1 MTTLLTSDPST
12 LVTILGVTATL
23 LLLANILQAVVAI
36 SKKGQVQDTL
46 LELHH
51 AYKER
56 DKAVWERD
64 VAKAEK
70 QMANQLRDRIEKAA
84 KVVEAE
90 RDEWKRLEFKAQQEK
105 SQWQRATENLMEER
119 ATLYFRNSKGQI
131 EPITPK
137 ERKPHTL
144 KHGMTV
150 KEPSPYQAKR
160 IFAAAR
166 RAGIETHQSATND
179 TNCIWFYGNDRV
191 NSVCAA
197 YAGAAMTTYISARF
211 ITAREF
217 LRRIKGE
224 IE

>member
-36 SKKGQVQDTL
+36 ANKNRATEAEEGRMYALAALKEAEEKAQRI
-46 LELHH
+46 
-51 AYKER
+51 AYDR
-56 DKAVWERD
+56 DQCGA
-64 VAKAEK
+64 
-70 QMANQLRDRIEKAA
+70 LRARIERAA
-84 KVVEAE
+84 KEVEAE
-90 RDEWKRLEFKAQQEK
+90 RDWWKNHAQA
-105 SQWQRATENLMEER
+105 SQAII
-119 ATLYFRNSKGQI
+119 ATLYFRNEKGQI
-131 EPITPK
+131 VPMTPK
-137 ERKPHTL
+137 KRKPHTL

-150 KEPSPYQAKR
+150 KDPTPYQAKR

-179 TNCIWFYGNDRV
+179 TNCIWFYGNDGV

-197 YAGAAMTTYISARF
+197 YAGAAMTTYISAS
-211 ITAREF
+211 EF
-217 LRRIKGE
+217 VRRIKGE

>member
-1 MTTLLTSDPST
+1 MTHLELITIMFAASTCALALACGALMNTLRLRDKELDSRAERHNSVMDELTQT
-12 LVTILGVTATL
+12 QTERAK
-23 LLLANILQAVVAI
+23 ALQA
-36 SKKGQVQDTL
+36 
-46 LELHH
+46 
-51 AYKER
+51 KEEA
-56 DKAVWERD
+56 DK
-64 VAKAEK
+64 
-70 QMANQLRDRIEKAA
+70 LRDRIERAA
-84 KVVEAE
+84 KVVEKDRDIARTEAMQFAADLNTMQAE
-90 RDEWKRLEFKAQQEK
+90 RA
-105 SQWQRATENLMEER
+105 N
-119 ATLYFRNSKGQI
+119 LYFRNSKGQI

-160 IFAAAR
+160 IFAAAK

>member
-23 LLLANILQAVVAI
+23 LLLANILQAVADIANKGKVKDMKFELYLTYKQLSEAI
-36 SKKGQVQDTL
+36 
-46 LELHH
+46 
-51 AYKER
+51 A
-56 DKAVWERD
+56 ERD

-90 RDEWKRLEFKAQQEK
+90 RDRLLTERK
-105 SQWQRATENLMEER
+105 S
-119 ATLYFRNSKGQI
+119 LYLRNALGRI

-137 ERKPHTL
+137 PRKPHTL

-150 KEPSPYQAKR
+150 KDPTPEQAKR
-160 IFAAAR
+160 IFREAK

-179 TNCIWFYGNDRV
+179 TNCIWFYGNDGV

-197 YAGAAMTTYISARF
+197 YAGAAMTTYISAR
-211 ITAREF
+211 EF